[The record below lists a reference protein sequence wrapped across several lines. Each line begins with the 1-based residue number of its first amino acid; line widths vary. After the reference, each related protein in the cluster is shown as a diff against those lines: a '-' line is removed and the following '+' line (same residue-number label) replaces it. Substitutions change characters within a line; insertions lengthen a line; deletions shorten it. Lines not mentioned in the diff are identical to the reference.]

1 MSLNGHLLV
10 RGNDEMYYYL
20 ADKDIEG
27 VYELNIPFD
36 FNFISEWG
44 DVVQPKFSQIGLA
57 QSAL

>member
-1 MSLNGHLLV
+1 MSLNGQLLV

-44 DVVQPKFSQIGLA
+44 DVVQPKFSQIGL
-57 QSAL
+57 